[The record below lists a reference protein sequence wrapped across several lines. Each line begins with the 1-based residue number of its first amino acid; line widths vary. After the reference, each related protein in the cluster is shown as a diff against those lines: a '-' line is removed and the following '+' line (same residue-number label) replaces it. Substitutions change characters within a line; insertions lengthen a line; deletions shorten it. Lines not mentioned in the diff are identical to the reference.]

1 MASRPLFTTSFWRAR
16 EHLERRDGALGD
28 HSKLCIERRLRRRE
42 RRQRCAC
49 GVGEG
54 VGCEGMAAATAEVV
68 AAQAAVEAAEAALA
82 VKTSKSRSWQCT
94 P

>member
-1 MASRPLFTTSFWRAR
+1 MAHSETTRSSASKG
-16 EHLERRDGALGD
+16 DCGGA
-28 HSKLCIERRLRRRE
+28 

-54 VGCEGMAAATAEVV
+54 VGCEDMAAATAEVV

-82 VKTSKSRSWQCT
+82 VKKSKSRSWQCT